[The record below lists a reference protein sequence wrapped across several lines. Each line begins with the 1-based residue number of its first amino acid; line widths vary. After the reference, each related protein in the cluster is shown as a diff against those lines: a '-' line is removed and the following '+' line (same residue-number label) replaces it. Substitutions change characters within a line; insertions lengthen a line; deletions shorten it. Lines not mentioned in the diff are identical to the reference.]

1 MKIKTIKNPI
11 THERKPE
18 FDEQRFSA
26 LDEAFAGLC
35 PIDEVAEALEETL
48 RVMNPNV
55 REVVADKKV
64 VIIEIG
70 VNVREV
76 DITGFTFTDLYTSLL
91 AAVIAR

>member
-1 MKIKTIKNPI
+1 MKINTIHTTIK
-11 THERKPE
+11 HERKPQ
-18 FDEQRFSA
+18 FDDARFAA
-26 LDEAFAGLC
+26 LDAAYEALA

-55 REVVADKKV
+55 REVVADKKA

-91 AAVIAR
+91 AAVIVQ